1 MKIIVEANIPYLRG
15 LLEPFGEVRY
25 LSAPEIDAAAV
36 RDAHTL
42 FVRTRTRCDASLL
55 EGSSVRFIATATIGT
70 DHIDL
75 DYCRRRGI
83 TVTNAPGC
91 NAPAVAQYVLSTI
104 GHYLNGSQVAGL
116 TLGVVGVGHVGSIVA
131 RWGEALGMK
140 VLRCDP
146 PRQRLE
152 GGNFCSLDLIAREAE
167 IITFHTPLTHS
178 GDDATFHLADS
189 EFMRH
194 AEQCRLLINAAR
206 GGVVDEQAVVEAL
219 QGGTL
224 LAAAIDCWEH
234 EPDINPR
241 LLQYAFVATPHIAGY
256 SAEGKCRAVAMTL
269 DAFERHYGVT
279 VKGKPVVDAPLEGV
293 TPRSIGEVM
302 SSYNPLNDTSL
313 LQADPSQFEALR
325 NGYRLR
331 KEVR

>member
-83 TVTNAPGC
+83 TVANAPGC

-131 RWGEALGMK
+131 RWGEA
-140 VLRCDP
+140 
-146 PRQRLE
+146 
-152 GGNFCSLDLIAREAE
+152 
-167 IITFHTPLTHS
+167 
-178 GDDATFHLADS
+178 
-189 EFMRH
+189 
-194 AEQCRLLINAAR
+194 
-206 GGVVDEQAVVEAL
+206 
-219 QGGTL
+219 
-224 LAAAIDCWEH
+224 
-234 EPDINPR
+234 
-241 LLQYAFVATPHIAGY
+241 
-256 SAEGKCRAVAMTL
+256 
-269 DAFERHYGVT
+269 
-279 VKGKPVVDAPLEGV
+279 
-293 TPRSIGEVM
+293 
-302 SSYNPLNDTSL
+302 
-313 LQADPSQFEALR
+313 
-325 NGYRLR
+325 
-331 KEVR
+331 

>member
-1 MKIIVEANIPYLRG
+1 
-15 LLEPFGEVRY
+15 
-25 LSAPEIDAAAV
+25 
-36 RDAHTL
+36 
-42 FVRTRTRCDASLL
+42 
-55 EGSSVRFIATATIGT
+55 
-70 DHIDL
+70 
-75 DYCRRRGI
+75 
-83 TVTNAPGC
+83 
-91 NAPAVAQYVLSTI
+91 
-104 GHYLNGSQVAGL
+104 
-116 TLGVVGVGHVGSIVA
+116 
-131 RWGEALGMK
+131 
-140 VLRCDP
+140 
-146 PRQRLE
+146 
-152 GGNFCSLDLIAREAE
+152 
-167 IITFHTPLTHS
+167 
-178 GDDATFHLADS
+178 
-189 EFMRH
+189 MRH

-234 EPDINPR
+234 EPVINPR